1 MRVPGLITGQ
11 CLNDEHGS
19 YFAISVHGDPADP
32 RTDDI
37 VGDVVADGAI
47 LADWGL
53 HLLDIGIAQ
62 RDLIDLVM
70 SQAAAYDQ

>member
-1 MRVPGLITGQ
+1 
-11 CLNDEHGS
+11 
-19 YFAISVHGDPADP
+19 VHDDPSDP

-37 VGDVVADGAI
+37 VGDVISEGEV

-62 RDLIDLVM
+62 GNLIDLVE
-70 SQAAAYDQ
+70 SQAEAAAGR